1 MKARIFPPEPE
12 KRKIAA
18 GLAMASAL
26 CLSLA
31 AVVEAAP
38 MKVLPAK
45 TSGDAVFSLMIDFA
59 RRPELLEGAYL
70 RRILGGADDRGR
82 NIMGRL
88 NMHYSRLVE
97 PGTSYD
103 FVDSDTV
110 AATAYGASPRTCSH
124 RQLVCHLKSSGLTLA
139 EVRRR
144 LGQPERRYFD
154 RNSHPVDVYRFSPH
168 ASLSITEPVNSFD
181 VNQIEVNY
189 VGDDLPAPSLQ
200 DMALADTYRLEKARL
215 LLASG
220 GSRIDTACQLLT
232 EHLQDNPNDR
242 QAHLIYASILRRL
255 SDVNGAMDHYRTAL
269 SLSRQVGDSQA
280 EQRAL
285 NGLSEFG
292 VVVGADTGKPLNG
305 TYKTSAAPVRP
316 PAYSGSVVPK
326 HSPAGKKPEIS
337 PDAARAML
345 AGTQQPF

>member
-1 MKARIFPPEPE
+1 MKARIVPPEPE
-12 KRKIAA
+12 KRKFAA
-18 GLAMASAL
+18 ILAVASFL
-26 CLSLA
+26 CVSFSVGA
-31 AVVEAAP
+31 DAAP

-59 RRPELLEGAYL
+59 RRPELLEGSYL

-110 AATAYGASPRTCSH
+110 AATVHGAAARTCSH

-144 LGQPERRYFD
+144 LGMPEKRYFD
-154 RNSHPVDVYRFSPH
+154 SNSHPVDVYRFSPH

-181 VNQIEVNY
+181 VNRIEVNY
-189 VGDDLPAPSLQ
+189 VGDDLPAPSSQ

-255 SDVNGAMDHYRTAL
+255 SDVNGSMDHYRTAL
-269 SLSRQVGDSQA
+269 SLARQTGDSQA

-285 NGLSEFG
+285 QGLSEFG
-292 VVVGADTGKPLNG
+292 VVVAADTGKPLTDSYTNSV
-305 TYKTSAAPVRP
+305 TRVQQLPRTVSPVQ
-316 PAYSGSVVPK
+316 K
-326 HSPAGKKPEIS
+326 HSPAGRKPEIS